1 MWLTTTALSKISN
14 AAYTIAVVDT
24 AANVSAN
31 IAALNADANISSIT
45 LTDGGMPTLALTAAQ
60 VVADT
65 TALSKITNNY
75 AIAVTDTAADISAD
89 IDTLNAN
96 VKISSITLM
105 GTGTPILAL
114 SAAQAADDT
123 AALGKI
129 ATRLT
134 PSRSQIH

>member
-1 MWLTTTALSKISN
+1 MWRLTALSKISN

-89 IDTLNAN
+89 I
-96 VKISSITLM
+96 
-105 GTGTPILAL
+105 
-114 SAAQAADDT
+114 
-123 AALGKI
+123 
-129 ATRLT
+129 TR
-134 PSRSQIH
+134 